1 MRRRDHGLFT
11 NTASMLI
18 CGVLA
23 GVVVA
28 AALFPVVA
36 LSGLAAKAGG
46 EAFGQLPD
54 ELTVRRT
61 PQISYVYASD
71 DKTLLATMY
80 DENRRDLPLSEIPLI
95 VQRAML
101 AAEDQ
106 KFYEHNGVDVK
117 GFARAFIA
125 NQTAG
130 EVSQGASTITM
141 QLVRMS
147 LTFTSS
153 PPGVIEATEDTN
165 TRKLR
170 EVRYAVALE
179 QRMTKD
185 QILENYLNTAYFG
198 LRSYGIYAAGQV
210 YFNKE

>member
-1 MRRRDHGLFT
+1 VALIRKSEHGLFT
-11 NTASMLI
+11 NTASLLV

-28 AALFPVVA
+28 AAMFPVVA

-54 ELTVRRT
+54 ELTVKRT

-71 DKTLLATMY
+71 DQTLLATMY
-80 DENRRDLPLSEIPLI
+80 DENRRDLPLTEIPMILQKAI
-95 VQRAML
+95 L

-125 NQTAG
+125 NQTSG
-130 EVSQGASTITM
+130 EVEQGA
-141 QLVRMS
+141 
-147 LTFTSS
+147 
-153 PPGVIEATEDTN
+153 
-165 TRKLR
+165 
-170 EVRYAVALE
+170 
-179 QRMTKD
+179 
-185 QILENYLNTAYFG
+185 
-198 LRSYGIYAAGQV
+198 
-210 YFNKE
+210 